1 MRAAVQARYDCASSD
16 AAAVPGEDSLLPWF
30 DAMQQA
36 EWSRHSGERT
46 LPRVLAIADT
56 LHPALRTAWLAGLRR
71 MWRSQ
76 GWALPEVRLSEF
88 VALTFAWGDWPL
100 MIAAGDALATRRP
113 LTAHEAWSLVVASRQ
128 MGDLTTAAARCRS
141 RMFAHP
147 RESWPEAEYH
157 ALLDMHEF
165 RQSVPPIVAESGL
178 RLEPLGH
185 HHAQDF
191 AAQYYDPDIA
201 ELCCLPTFTQDAQW
215 HCWLDT
221 CWGYGDQR
229 LYAVIEPE
237 WGFVGCVSL
246 IAHDDVGFF
255 YYWIG
260 RDFQGCGLGTAAVRL
275 LLEDAAECHG
285 MRACYAKVF
294 EHNAPSRRALEKLG
308 FVALDFRPAPPDAD
322 ELFYRCGPPQPRQ
335 HSAEEL
341 RALFERMQSETRV
354 AVPIQCIEGARRA
367 R

>member
-1 MRAAVQARYDCASSD
+1 MLAAVPARYDCASPE
-16 AAAVPGEDSLLPWF
+16 AAAPREDSLPNWF
-30 DAMQQA
+30 DAMQRA
-36 EWSRHSGERT
+36 EWSRRQGERS
-46 LPRVLAIADT
+46 LPHVLAIADT
-56 LHPALRTAWLAGLRR
+56 LHPAQRTAWLAGLRR

-76 GWALPEVRLSEF
+76 AWALPEARLSEF

-100 MIAAGDALATRRP
+100 TIAAGEALAARRP
-113 LTAHEAWSLVVASRQ
+113 LTAHEDRSLVVASRQ
-128 MGDLTTAAARCRS
+128 MGDLTTAVARCRS

-165 RQSVPPIVAESGL
+165 RQSVPPIVAQSGL

-191 AAQYYDPDIA
+191 ATQYYDPDIA

-285 MRACYAKVF
+285 TRACYAKVF

-308 FVALDFRPAPPDAD
+308 FAELDFRPAPPDDD
-322 ELFYRCGPPQPRQ
+322 ELLYRCGPLQPRDRNV
-335 HSAEEL
+335 ADL
-341 RALFERMQSETRV
+341 RDLFERMQSGTRI
-354 AVPIQCIEGARRA
+354 AVPIAVFEPRMRYG
-367 R
+367 

>member
-1 MRAAVQARYDCASSD
+1 MLATVPTHQSGDSRGGTD
-16 AAAVPGEDSLLPWF
+16 ALQGSGLPAWF
-30 DAMQQA
+30 D
-36 EWSRHSGERT
+36 ELERGGWSVRSVGPR
-46 LPRVLAIADT
+46 LPQLLRFADELGT
-56 LHPALRTAWLAGLRR
+56 TQRMPWLTGLRR
-71 MWRSQ
+71 TWRRQ
-76 GWALPEVRLSEF
+76 GWALPDECLADLATLAAE
-88 VALTFAWGDWPL
+88 WGDWPL
-100 MIAAGDALATRRP
+100 TIAAGEALAARRP
-113 LTAHEAWSLVVASRQ
+113 LTAHEDRSLVVASRQ
-128 MGDLTTAAARCRS
+128 MGDLTTAVARCRS

-165 RQSVPPIVAESGL
+165 RQSVPPIVAQSGL

-191 AAQYYDPDIA
+191 ATQYYDPDIA

-215 HCWLDT
+215 HGWLDT

-285 MRACYAKVF
+285 TRACYAKVF

-308 FVALDFRPAPPDAD
+308 FDALDFRPAPPDDD
-322 ELFYRCGPPQPRQ
+322 ELFYRRGPPQPRQ

-354 AVPIQCIEGARRA
+354 AVPVTVFAPRR
-367 R
+367 RYG